1 METQHTD
8 TLCEIVNSALIK
20 LPQLTL
26 LLMANKQHA
35 GWHVADITKATGAQ
49 PSAVTMAKQKLVQQ
63 GLIIEQFPERDKR
76 VTKVYLTDKGRA
88 AASDMWR
95 MLRALVAAEDAIRS
109 SGTIA

>member
-1 METQHTD
+1 MSGLNPGHVD
-8 TLCEIVNSALIK
+8 HGIHVPNTLQPVAG
-20 LPQLTL
+20 
-26 LLMANKQHA
+26 AVDKQHA

-76 VTKVYLTDKGRA
+76 VTKVYLTDDGRTTA
-88 AASDMWR
+88 ANMWR

-109 SGTIA
+109 SGTIG